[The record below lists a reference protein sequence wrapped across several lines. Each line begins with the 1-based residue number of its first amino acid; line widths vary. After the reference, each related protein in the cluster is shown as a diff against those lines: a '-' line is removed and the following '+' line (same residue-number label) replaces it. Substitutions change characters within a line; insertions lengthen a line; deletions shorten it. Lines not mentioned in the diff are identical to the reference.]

1 MKKIPYGESNYKEIV
16 NNNMYY
22 IDKTNYIE
30 ILEKMPRFQF
40 FIRPR
45 RFGKS
50 LFLSMLETY
59 YDVAEKEN
67 FEKYFGALYIG
78 KNKTEEANKYLVL
91 RLSFAGVV
99 TDQGKEEIIKSIDQT
114 VRSSVRVCFDRY
126 SSFFDRV
133 KFNLDNISAINI
145 FKILK
150 EKLNKNNQKIILL
163 IDEYDNFAN
172 GLMIKD
178 DHMYKELVQT
188 DGYIKSF
195 YKEIK
200 EGTAEGVIAR
210 VFITGVSPILLD
222 DLTSGANI
230 FENLTNEYIL
240 NSMMGVTEK
249 ELEEIVAHYQL
260 GDFVDRNDLMDM
272 MKDLYNGYKFNSKNT
287 ETIYNT
293 GMILYLTNKMN
304 INKEYPDNML
314 DDNIKTDYGKIR
326 VLAQIFES
334 KDELRSIIEEDK
346 LVGPIEI
353 KSRFGI
359 DKLYKGTEKDENF
372 ISLLYYLGLLTI
384 KATSGKSVYLGI
396 PNYSVKIMYWE
407 YLYKTY
413 EIGLTK
419 KMSDIKLAVEKMR
432 KDANVKEIMEI
443 YKEVRKEL
451 SNRDLTFYNEMTSK
465 AIFITLLFVDGIY
478 MLESEKE
485 TRNGYSDLYLK
496 EGVTYKEEVNFR
508 YMLEFKHIKEGDYTK
523 EKLEQKKKEATEQLK
538 KYIDDYKIKE
548 DGEKP
553 LKKMI
558 LITIGKNDTFYQE
571 LN

>member
-1 MKKIPYGESNYKEIV
+1 MISEAFMKKIPYGESNYKKIIDK
-16 NNNMYY
+16 NMYY
-22 IDKTNYIE
+22 IDKTKYIE
-30 ILEKMPRFQF
+30 ILEKMPEFQF

-67 FEKYFGALYIG
+67 FDQYFGAFYIG
-78 KNKTEEANKYLVL
+78 KNKTNEANNYLVV
-91 RLSFAGVV
+91 RISFAGVV

-126 SSFFDRV
+126 RRLLDEDDTQ
-133 KFNLDNISAINI
+133 LDNMSAINI
-145 FKILK
+145 LKILK
-150 EKLNKNNQKIILL
+150 EKLNKNNQKMMLL

-178 DHMYKELVQT
+178 EHIYKELVQT
-188 DGYIKSF
+188 DGYMKSF

-200 EGTAEGVIAR
+200 EGTAEGVISK

-230 FENLTNEYIL
+230 FENLSNEHLL
-240 NSMMGVTEK
+240 NSMMGVTDK
-249 ELEEIVAHYQL
+249 ELSEIVDHYQL
-260 GDFVDRNDLMDM
+260 GDYVDRQELMVM
-272 MKDLYNGYKFNSKNT
+272 MKDLYNGYRFNSKST
-287 ETIYNT
+287 ETVYNT
-293 GMILYLTNKMN
+293 GMILYITNKMN
-304 INKEYPDNML
+304 INKEYPDQML

-326 VLAQIFES
+326 MLAQNFEN

-346 LVGPIEI
+346 LIGPLEI

-359 DKLYKGTEKDENF
+359 DKLYKGTDKDENF

-384 KATSGKSVYLGI
+384 KKTLGKSVYLGI

-419 KMSDIKLAVEKMR
+419 KMRDIKLAIEKMR
-432 KDANVKEIMEI
+432 KDANVNDIMNI
-443 YKEVRKEL
+443 YSEVRKEL

-465 AIFITLLFVDGIY
+465 AIYITLLFVDGIY

-485 TRNGYSDLYLK
+485 NRNGYSDLYLK

-508 YMLEFKHIKEGDYTK
+508 YMLEFKHIKEGEYTK
-523 EKLEQKKKEATEQLK
+523 EKLEEKKKEAKEQLTR
-538 KYIDDYKIKE
+538 YMQ
-548 DGEKP
+548 G
-553 LKKMI
+553 L
-558 LITIGKNDTFYQE
+558 
-571 LN
+571 

>member
-1 MKKIPYGESNYKEIV
+1 MKKIPYGESNYKEII

-22 IDKTNYIE
+22 IDKTKYIE

-67 FEKYFGALYIG
+67 FDKYFGELYIG
-78 KNKTEEANKYLVL
+78 KNNTDEANKYLVL
-91 RLSFAGVV
+91 RISFAGVV
-99 TDQGKEEIIKSIDQT
+99 TDQGKEEIVKSIDQT
-114 VRSSVRVCFDRY
+114 VKLA
-126 SSFFDRV
+126 V
-133 KFNLDNISAINI
+133 KWVLEKYKSILQKGVIEVENNSA
-145 FKILK
+145 L
-150 EKLNKNNQKIILL
+150 ECLKIIKNVLTQNNCKIMLL

-178 DHMYKELVQT
+178 EHMYKELVQT

-230 FENLTNEYIL
+230 FENLTNEYML
-240 NSMMGVTEK
+240 NSMMGVTEE
-249 ELEEIVAHYQL
+249 ELEEIVEHYKL
-260 GDFVDRNDLMDM
+260 GEFVDRKDLMNM
-272 MKDLYNGYKFNSKNT
+272 MKDLYNGYKFNQES
-287 ETIYNT
+287 EGTIYNT
-293 GMILYLTNKMN
+293 GMILYIVNKMQLN
-304 INKEYPDNML
+304 RKYPINML

-326 VLAQIFES
+326 VLAQNFES

-346 LVGPIEI
+346 LVGPLEI

-384 KATSGKSVYLGI
+384 KKALARKVYLGI
-396 PNYSVKIMYWE
+396 PNYSVKMMYWE
-407 YLYKTY
+407 YLFDNYR
-413 EIGLTK
+413 IGLHRKSREIT
-419 KMSDIKLAVEKMR
+419 LAVEKMR
-432 KDANVKEIMEI
+432 KDANVNEIMEI

-508 YMLEFKHIKEGDYTK
+508 YMLEFKHIKEGEYTK
-523 EKLEQKKKEATEQLK
+523 EKLEEKKKEAKGQLER
-538 KYIDDYKIKE
+538 YISDYKIKE

-553 LKKMI
+553 LKK
-558 LITIGKNDTFYQE
+558 LIIISIGKNDTFYEE

>member
-22 IDKTNYIE
+22 IDKTKYIE

-67 FEKYFGALYIG
+67 FEKYFGEFYIG

-99 TDQGKEEIIKSIDQT
+99 TDQGKEEIIKSIDEAIYNQIYAMLKKYASIEYDDIRIKDKNAVST
-114 VRSSVRVCFDRY
+114 LNTF
-126 SSFFDRV
+126 
-133 KFNLDNISAINI
+133 ISII
-145 FKILK
+145 K
-150 EKLNKNNQKIILL
+150 ENNQKIMLL

-178 DHMYKELVQT
+178 EHMYKELVQT

-200 EGTAEGVIAR
+200 EGTAEGVIAK

-230 FENLTNEYIL
+230 FENLTNEYML

-249 ELEEIVAHYQL
+249 ELEELVEHYRL
-260 GDFVDRNDLMDM
+260 GDFVDRNDLMSM
-272 MKDLYNGYKFNSKNT
+272 MKDLYNGYRFNLKT
-287 ETIYNT
+287 IETIYNT

-304 INKEYPDNML
+304 MNKEYPDNML

-326 VLAQIFES
+326 VLAQNFES
-334 KDELRSIIEEDK
+334 KDELRSMIEEDK
-346 LVGPIEI
+346 LVGPLEI

-384 KATSGKSVYLGI
+384 KEAVGRKVYLGI
-396 PNYSVKIMYWE
+396 PNYSVKMMYWE
-407 YLYKTY
+407 YLFDNYK
-413 EIGLTK
+413 IGLQRKSREIT
-419 KMSDIKLAVEKMR
+419 LAVEKMR
-432 KDANVKEIMEI
+432 KDANIKEIMEI

-465 AIFITLLFVDGIY
+465 AIFITLLFVDGFY

-553 LKKMI
+553 LKKI
-558 LITIGKNDTFYQE
+558 IIITIGKNDIFYQE